1 MKYLNAFFYL
11 QNSYKSEETQREDN
25 KSVHLQMFLLIWL
38 YLIHNSLALSLIY
51 VKIIDCASHAFARKT
66 C

>member
-25 KSVHLQMFLLIWL
+25 KSVHSQMVPFD
-38 YLIHNSLALSLIY
+38 LAVSY
-51 VKIIDCASHAFARKT
+51 T
-66 C
+66 